1 MKPGDTILI
10 LPSCALTDLHIDKL
24 AGMMA
29 VVSEIIEH
37 DNKIHGCWVTLSVKF
52 MGEYEW
58 YIPYSSIG

>member
-10 LPSCALTDLHIDKL
+10 LPSCALTDMRIDEL
-24 AGMMA
+24 AGMKA
-29 VVSEIIEH
+29 VVSEVIEH
-37 DNKIHGCWVTLSVKF
+37 NNKVQGCWVTLPVKF